1 LLTYN
6 DKIMKS
12 QYKLHLGNTKNV
24 LDEMIK
30 NQQKVDMIFTSPP
43 YFAFRKNYSGKDD
56 GEIGSI
62 HVDDYADWFLDFT
75 DKFLKVLSPNGSF
88 FLNINEKI
96 DKGVVHPVLDELK
109 YKMRKQ
115 GWFLVAKPYI
125 WYKKQSMPTNCKYR
139 AIDRYEYVYHFSNS
153 NKPKFRADNCR
164 LPHSDVTKRRMKTP
178 VPSINSRDGVY
189 EYNSVTLNEKG
200 ALPHNVVITAAESNP
215 SVLHPAPF
223 HVELAEWFVK
233 IGSDIGDTV
242 LDPFAGSS
250 TTGVAAL
257 KHQRKFI
264 GIDLVEFNIDFG
276 RKRIEHLLKT
286 GECYIPKKKLEE
298 YDIDVNY
305 YKIKGKHVNN
315 P

>member
-1 LLTYN
+1 
-6 DKIMKS
+6 MES
-12 QYKLHLGNTKNV
+12 QYKLHLGETKKII
-24 LDEMIK
+24 DGMIERKEM
-30 NQQKVDMIFTSPP
+30 VDMIFTSPP
-43 YFAFRKNYSGKDD
+43 YFAFRKNYTGKGD
-56 GEIGSI
+56 GEVGAI
-62 HVDDYADWFLDFT
+62 HVDDYADWFLEFT
-75 DKFLKVLSPNGSF
+75 DKFLQVLAPNGSF

-125 WYKKQSMPTNCKYR
+125 WFKKQSMPTNCKYR

-164 LPHSDVTKRRMKTP
+164 VEHSEVTKRRLKNDITT
-178 VPSINSRDGVY
+178 INSRDGVY
-189 EYNSVTLNEKG
+189 NTKKVTLNEKG

-233 IGSDIGDTV
+233 VGSDEGDIV

-257 KHQRKFI
+257 KHKRKFI
-264 GIDLVEFNIDFG
+264 GIDLIDFNINFG
-276 RKRIEHLLKT
+276 KKRIEHLLST
-286 GECYIPKKKLEE
+286 GDCYIPKNKLEE
-298 YDIDVNY
+298 YGIDVNY
-305 YKIKGKHVNN
+305 YKIKGKHINN

>member
-1 LLTYN
+1 
-6 DKIMKS
+6 MKS